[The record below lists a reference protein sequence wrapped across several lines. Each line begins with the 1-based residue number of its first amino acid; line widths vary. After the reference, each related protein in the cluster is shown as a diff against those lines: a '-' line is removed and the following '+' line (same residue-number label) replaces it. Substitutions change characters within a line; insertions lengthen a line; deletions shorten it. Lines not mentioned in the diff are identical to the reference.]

1 MNIIIFAALL
11 FTAVS
16 GTAAAGSSSSHL
28 SKKFYH
34 TSCPNLFPIV
44 KSILKHQ
51 ISKERRIGASLL
63 RLHFHDCFV
72 NGCDAS
78 VLLDDHGSF
87 IGEQNANPNK
97 NSLRSFNVIDK
108 IKSRVEKSCPG
119 VVSCADILTIAARD
133 SVALLG
139 GPFWNVKLG
148 RRDSKTASFSDAN
161 SGLLPSPNSNLSVL
175 ISTFKKQGLSTTDMV
190 ALSGGHTI
198 GLARCSQFKTRIY
211 KKSNIDTGFAKKRQ
225 RQCPK
230 EQRIGIDNLA
240 PFDIQTP
247 MDFDNKYFD
256 NLIKKKGLLHSD
268 QVLFSGGSTDSL
280 VKKYSRDSEAF
291 NRDFVRAMIKM
302 AHIQPLTGSNGEIRK
317 VCGRPN

>member
-1 MNIIIFAALL
+1 M
-11 FTAVS
+11 
-16 GTAAAGSSSSHL
+16 
-28 SKKFYH
+28 
-34 TSCPNLFPIV
+34 
-44 KSILKHQ
+44 
-51 ISKERRIGASLL
+51 
-63 RLHFHDCFV
+63 
-72 NGCDAS
+72 
-78 VLLDDHGSF
+78 LLDDHGSF
-87 IGEQNANPNK
+87 VGEQNANPNK

-211 KKSNIDTGFAKKRQ
+211 QKSNIDAGFAKKRQ

-247 MDFDNKYFD
+247 MVFDNKYFD

-268 QVLFSGGSTDSL
+268 QVLFSGGSTDSV

-291 NRDFVRAMIKM
+291 NRDFVRAMVKM
-302 AHIQPLTGSNGEIRK
+302 AHIQPLTGSDGEIRK